1 MYSAEEKRSAIK
13 RAAVRVKG
21 NHMVRGHSFSTY
33 ARLFLRLA
41 FLAPKHLRSCPYQ
54 GVRNVIFWKLL
65 RTY

>member
-33 ARLFLRLA
+33 ARLFFKTSISYPQT
-41 FLAPKHLRSCPYQ
+41 FLTLVSLSGGKKCYFLETT
-54 GVRNVIFWKLL
+54 K
-65 RTY
+65 